1 MQMSLPMPLLESD
14 IERYLVRRT
23 IEHGGK
29 AYKFVSPGRV
39 GVADRI
45 VLLPGGVVWFVE
57 LKTATGRVSPLQ
69 KVFAAD
75 MRRMGANYIV
85 LRSKEEVDKWMLNPQ
100 SISPTHP
107 TAPKI

>member
-1 MQMSLPMPLLESD
+1 MLERD

-29 AYKFVSPGRV
+29 AYKWVSPGRV

-57 LKTATGRVSPLQ
+57 VKAAKGRLSPLQ
-69 KVFAAD
+69 KLFAAD
-75 MRRMGANYIV
+75 MVRLGQQYACV
-85 LRSKEEVDKWMLNPQ
+85 WSKEDVDKWILKQTPA
-100 SISPTHP
+100 I
-107 TAPKI
+107 

>member
-1 MQMSLPMPLLESD
+1 MILERD

-23 IEHGGK
+23 IEHGGV
-29 AYKFVSPGRV
+29 AYKWMSPGRV

-57 LKTATGRVSPLQ
+57 LKTVRGRLSPWQ

-75 MRRMGANYIV
+75 MRRMGMNYIV
-85 LRSKEEVDKWMLNPQ
+85 IRSKEEVDELLQ
-100 SISPTHP
+100 RV
-107 TAPKI
+107 

>member
-1 MQMSLPMPLLESD
+1 MERD
-14 IERYLVRRT
+14 IERYLVRRVT
-23 IEHGGK
+23 QLGGV

-57 LKTATGRVSPLQ
+57 LKTATGRLSPLQ

-85 LRSKEEVDKWMLNPQ
+85 LRSKEEVDKWMLNRQ
-100 SISPTHP
+100 SISPTRP